1 MSSLNIEVILG
12 EEDLHV
18 KPSTKVSIIIKLF
31 GFCLSATIIYFM
43 AIWTIELSKV
53 EIEDLP
59 VISVLNK
66 DFKIS
71 APENTHSNIEN
82 LDLSI
87 NTLKEGNPSD
97 NYEDYKILNTIEPE
111 LLNNEKAVS
120 SNMEDQL
127 QNSINLALKSLENQE
142 IISLD
147 KSFYL
152 YLGSFENLENA
163 NKKLLAAKQIHSL
176 NSVTNFLIKRNI
188 SGDKINNYSVISNKY
203 FYYENALDYCKAAS
217 KHNLDCKIISDI

>member
-1 MSSLNIEVILG
+1 MV
-12 EEDLHV
+12 EEELYA
-18 KPSTKVSIIIKLF
+18 KSGAKLSIIIKLL
-31 GFCLSATIIYFM
+31 GFCLSTTIIYFM
-43 AIWTIELSKV
+43 VIWTIELSKV

-66 DFKIS
+66 DFKIP
-71 APENTHSNIEN
+71 AAENSHDGIEN

-87 NTLKEGNPSD
+87 NTLKEGNSL
-97 NYEDYKILNTIEPE
+97 EDYKDYKPLNTIEPE

-120 SNMEDQL
+120 SDMENQL

-142 IISLD
+142 IISSD

-152 YLGSFENLENA
+152 YLGSFESAENA
-163 NKKLLAAKQIHSL
+163 DKKLLAVKKIDDL
-176 NSVTNFLIKRNI
+176 NLVTNFSIKKNMTENT
-188 SGDKINNYSVISNKY
+188 INNYSVISNNY
-203 FYYENALDYCKAAS
+203 FFYEKALDHCEVVL

>member
-1 MSSLNIEVILG
+1 MV
-12 EEDLHV
+12 EEELHA
-18 KPSTKVSIIIKLF
+18 KSGTKVNIIIKLL
-31 GFCLSATIIYFM
+31 GFCLSTTIIYFM
-43 AIWTIELSKV
+43 VIWTIQLSKV

-66 DFKIS
+66 DFKIP
-71 APENTHSNIEN
+71 AAENSHDGIEN

-87 NTLKEGNPSD
+87 NTLKEGNFL
-97 NYEDYKILNTIEPE
+97 EDYKDYKPLNTIEPE

-120 SNMEDQL
+120 SDMENQL

-142 IISLD
+142 IITSD

-152 YLGSFENLENA
+152 YLGSFESAENA
-163 NKKLLAAKQIHSL
+163 DKKLLAVKKIDDL
-176 NSVTNFLIKRNI
+176 NLVTNFSIKKNMNNNT
-188 SGDKINNYSVISNKY
+188 INNYSVISNNY
-203 FYYENALDYCKAAS
+203 FFYEKALDHCEVVL

>member
-1 MSSLNIEVILG
+1 MV
-12 EEDLHV
+12 EEELHA
-18 KPSTKVSIIIKLF
+18 KSGTKVNIIIKLL
-31 GFCLSATIIYFM
+31 GFCLSTTIIYFM
-43 AIWTIELSKV
+43 VIWTIQLSKV

-66 DFKIS
+66 DFKIP
-71 APENTHSNIEN
+71 AAENSHDGIEN

-87 NTLKEGNPSD
+87 NTLKEGNSL
-97 NYEDYKILNTIEPE
+97 EDYNDYKPLNTIEPE

-120 SNMEDQL
+120 SDMENQL

-142 IISLD
+142 IITSD

-152 YLGSFENLENA
+152 YLGSFESAENA
-163 NKKLLAAKQIHSL
+163 DKKLLAVKKIDDL
-176 NSVTNFLIKRNI
+176 NLVTNFSIKKNMNNNT
-188 SGDKINNYSVISNKY
+188 INNYSVISNNY
-203 FYYENALDYCKAAS
+203 FFYEKALDHCEVVL

>member
-1 MSSLNIEVILG
+1 MV
-12 EEDLHV
+12 EEKLHA
-18 KPSTKVSIIIKLF
+18 KSGTKVNIIIKLL
-31 GFCLSATIIYFM
+31 GFCLSTTIIYFM
-43 AIWTIELSKV
+43 VIWTLQLSKV

-66 DFKIS
+66 DFKIP
-71 APENTHSNIEN
+71 AAENSHDGIEN

-87 NTLKEGNPSD
+87 NTLKEGNTL
-97 NYEDYKILNTIEPE
+97 EDYKDYKPLNTIEPE

-120 SNMEDQL
+120 SDMENQL

-142 IISLD
+142 IITSD

-152 YLGSFENLENA
+152 YLGSFESAENA
-163 NKKLLAAKQIHSL
+163 DKKLLAVKKIDDL
-176 NSVTNFLIKRNI
+176 NLVTNFSIKKNMNNNT
-188 SGDKINNYSVISNKY
+188 INNYSVISNNY
-203 FYYENALDYCKAAS
+203 FFYEKALDHCEVVL

>member
-1 MSSLNIEVILG
+1 MV
-12 EEDLHV
+12 EEELHV
-18 KPSTKVSIIIKLF
+18 KSGTKVNIIIKLL
-31 GFCLSATIIYFM
+31 GFCLSTTIIYFM
-43 AIWTIELSKV
+43 VIWTIQLSKV

-66 DFKIS
+66 DFKIP
-71 APENTHSNIEN
+71 AAENSHDGIEN

-87 NTLKEGNPSD
+87 NTLKEGNTL
-97 NYEDYKILNTIEPE
+97 EDYKDYKPLNTIEPE

-120 SNMEDQL
+120 SDMENQL

-142 IISLD
+142 IITSD

-152 YLGSFENLENA
+152 YLGSFESAENA
-163 NKKLLAAKQIHSL
+163 DKKLLAVKKIDDL
-176 NSVTNFLIKRNI
+176 NLVTNFSIRKNMNNNT
-188 SGDKINNYSVISNKY
+188 INNYSVISNNY
-203 FYYENALDYCKAAS
+203 FFYEKALDHCEVVL

>member
-1 MSSLNIEVILG
+1 MV
-12 EEDLHV
+12 EEELHA
-18 KPSTKVSIIIKLF
+18 KSGTKVNIIIKLL
-31 GFCLSATIIYFM
+31 GFCLSTTIIYFM
-43 AIWTIELSKV
+43 VIWTIQLSKV

-66 DFKIS
+66 DFKIP
-71 APENTHSNIEN
+71 AAENSHDGIEN

-87 NTLKEGNPSD
+87 NTLKEGNTL
-97 NYEDYKILNTIEPE
+97 EDYKDYKPLNTIEPE

-120 SNMEDQL
+120 SDMENQL

-142 IISLD
+142 IITSD

-152 YLGSFENLENA
+152 YLGSFESAENA
-163 NKKLLAAKQIHSL
+163 DKKLLAVKKIDDL
-176 NSVTNFLIKRNI
+176 NLVTNFSIKKNMNNT
-188 SGDKINNYSVISNKY
+188 INNYSVISNNY
-203 FYYENALDYCKAAS
+203 FFYEKALDHCEVVL

>member
-1 MSSLNIEVILG
+1 MV
-12 EEDLHV
+12 EEELHA
-18 KPSTKVSIIIKLF
+18 KSGTKVNIIIKLL
-31 GFCLSATIIYFM
+31 GFCLSTTIIYFM
-43 AIWTIELSKV
+43 VIWTLQLSKV

-66 DFKIS
+66 DFKIP
-71 APENTHSNIEN
+71 AAENSHDGIEN

-87 NTLKEGNPSD
+87 NTLKEGNSL
-97 NYEDYKILNTIEPE
+97 EDYKDYKPLNTIEPE

-120 SNMEDQL
+120 SDMENQL

-142 IISLD
+142 IITSD

-152 YLGSFENLENA
+152 YLGSFESAENA
-163 NKKLLAAKQIHSL
+163 DKKLLAVKKIDDL
-176 NSVTNFLIKRNI
+176 NLVTNFSIKKNMNNNT
-188 SGDKINNYSVISNKY
+188 INNYSVISNNY
-203 FYYENALDYCKAAS
+203 FFYEKALDHCEVVL

>member
-1 MSSLNIEVILG
+1 MV
-12 EEDLHV
+12 EEELHA
-18 KPSTKVSIIIKLF
+18 KSGTKVNIIIKLL
-31 GFCLSATIIYFM
+31 GFCLSTTIIYFM
-43 AIWTIELSKV
+43 VIWTVQLSKV

-66 DFKIS
+66 DFKIP
-71 APENTHSNIEN
+71 AAENSHDGIEN

-87 NTLKEGNPSD
+87 NTLKEGNSL
-97 NYEDYKILNTIEPE
+97 EDYKDYKPLNTIEPE

-120 SNMEDQL
+120 SDMENQL

-142 IISLD
+142 IITSD

-152 YLGSFENLENA
+152 YLGSFESAENA
-163 NKKLLAAKQIHSL
+163 DKKLLAVKKIDDL
-176 NSVTNFLIKRNI
+176 NLVTNFSIKKNMNNN
-188 SGDKINNYSVISNKY
+188 SINNYSVISNNY
-203 FYYENALDYCKAAS
+203 FFYEKALDHCEVVL

>member
-1 MSSLNIEVILG
+1 MV
-12 EEDLHV
+12 EEELHA
-18 KPSTKVSIIIKLF
+18 KSGAKVNIIIKLL
-31 GFCLSATIIYFM
+31 GFCLSTTIIYFM
-43 AIWTIELSKV
+43 VIWTIQLSKV

-66 DFKIS
+66 DFKIP
-71 APENTHSNIEN
+71 AAENSHDGIEN

-87 NTLKEGNPSD
+87 NTLKEGNTL
-97 NYEDYKILNTIEPE
+97 EDYKDYKPLNTIEPE

-120 SNMEDQL
+120 SDMENQL

-142 IISLD
+142 IITSD

-152 YLGSFENLENA
+152 YLGSFESAENA
-163 NKKLLAAKQIHSL
+163 DKKLLAVEKIDDL
-176 NSVTNFLIKRNI
+176 NLVTNFSIKKNMNNNT
-188 SGDKINNYSVISNKY
+188 INNYSVISNNY
-203 FYYENALDYCKAAS
+203 FFYEKALDHCEVVL

>member
-1 MSSLNIEVILG
+1 MV
-12 EEDLHV
+12 EEELHA
-18 KPSTKVSIIIKLF
+18 KSGAKVNIIIKLL
-31 GFCLSATIIYFM
+31 GFCLSTTIIYFM
-43 AIWTIELSKV
+43 VIWTLQLSKV

-66 DFKIS
+66 DFKIP
-71 APENTHSNIEN
+71 AAENSHDGIEN

-87 NTLKEGNPSD
+87 NTLKEGNTL
-97 NYEDYKILNTIEPE
+97 EDYKDYKPLNTIEPE

-120 SNMEDQL
+120 SDMENQL

-142 IISLD
+142 IITSD

-152 YLGSFENLENA
+152 YLGSFESAENA
-163 NKKLLAAKQIHSL
+163 DKKLLAVKKIDDL
-176 NSVTNFLIKRNI
+176 NLVTNFSIKKNMNNNT
-188 SGDKINNYSVISNKY
+188 INNYSVISNNY
-203 FYYENALDYCKAAS
+203 FFYEKALDHCEVVL

>member
-1 MSSLNIEVILG
+1 MV
-12 EEDLHV
+12 EEELHA
-18 KPSTKVSIIIKLF
+18 KSGTKVNIIIKLL
-31 GFCLSATIIYFM
+31 GFCLSTTIIYFM
-43 AIWTIELSKV
+43 VIWTIQLSKV

-66 DFKIS
+66 DFKIP
-71 APENTHSNIEN
+71 AAENSHDGIEN

-87 NTLKEGNPSD
+87 NTLKEGNSL
-97 NYEDYKILNTIEPE
+97 EDYKDYKPLNTIEPE

-120 SNMEDQL
+120 SDMENQL

-142 IISLD
+142 IITSD

-152 YLGSFENLENA
+152 YLGSFESAENA
-163 NKKLLAAKQIHSL
+163 DKMLLAVKKIDDL
-176 NSVTNFLIKRNI
+176 NLVTNFSIKKNMNNNT
-188 SGDKINNYSVISNKY
+188 INNYSVISNNY
-203 FYYENALDYCKAAS
+203 FFYEKALDHCEVVL

>member
-1 MSSLNIEVILG
+1 MV
-12 EEDLHV
+12 EEKLHA
-18 KPSTKVSIIIKLF
+18 KSGTKVNIIIKLL
-31 GFCLSATIIYFM
+31 GFCLSTTIIYFM
-43 AIWTIELSKV
+43 VIWTLQLSKV

-66 DFKIS
+66 DFKIP
-71 APENTHSNIEN
+71 AAENSHDGIEN

-87 NTLKEGNPSD
+87 NTLKEGNSL
-97 NYEDYKILNTIEPE
+97 EDYKDYKPLNTIEPE

-120 SNMEDQL
+120 SDMENQL

-142 IISLD
+142 IITSD

-152 YLGSFENLENA
+152 YLGSFESAENA
-163 NKKLLAAKQIHSL
+163 DKKLLAVKKIDDL
-176 NSVTNFLIKRNI
+176 NLVTNFSIKKNMNNNT
-188 SGDKINNYSVISNKY
+188 INNYSVISNNY
-203 FYYENALDYCKAAS
+203 FFYEKALDHCEVVL

>member
-1 MSSLNIEVILG
+1 MVEEELNAKLG
-12 EEDLHV
+12 
-18 KPSTKVSIIIKLF
+18 TKLNIIIKLL
-31 GFCLSATIIYFM
+31 GFCLSTTIIYFM
-43 AIWTIELSKV
+43 VIWTVQLSKV

-66 DFKIS
+66 DFKIP
-71 APENTHSNIEN
+71 AAENSHDGIEN

-87 NTLKEGNPSD
+87 NTLKEGNFL
-97 NYEDYKILNTIEPE
+97 EDYKDYKPLNTIEPE

-120 SNMEDQL
+120 SDMENQL

-142 IISLD
+142 IITSD

-152 YLGSFENLENA
+152 YLGSFESAENA
-163 NKKLLAAKQIHSL
+163 DKKLLAVKKIDDL
-176 NSVTNFLIKRNI
+176 NLVTNFSIKKNMNNNT
-188 SGDKINNYSVISNKY
+188 INNYSVISNNY
-203 FYYENALDYCKAAS
+203 FFYEKALDHCEVVL

>member
-1 MSSLNIEVILG
+1 MV
-12 EEDLHV
+12 EEELHA
-18 KPSTKVSIIIKLF
+18 KSGTKVNIIIKLL
-31 GFCLSATIIYFM
+31 GFCLSTTIIYFM
-43 AIWTIELSKV
+43 VIWTVQLSKV

-66 DFKIS
+66 DFKIP
-71 APENTHSNIEN
+71 AAENSHDGIEN

-87 NTLKEGNPSD
+87 NTLKEGNTL
-97 NYEDYKILNTIEPE
+97 EDYKDYKPLNTIEPE

-120 SNMEDQL
+120 SDMENQL

-142 IISLD
+142 IITSD

-152 YLGSFENLENA
+152 YLGSFESAENA
-163 NKKLLAAKQIHSL
+163 DKMLLAVNKIDDL
-176 NSVTNFLIKRNI
+176 NLVTNFSIKKNMNNNT
-188 SGDKINNYSVISNKY
+188 INNYSVISNNY
-203 FYYENALDYCKAAS
+203 FFYEKALDHCEVVL

>member
-1 MSSLNIEVILG
+1 LV
-12 EEDLHV
+12 EEELHA
-18 KPSTKVSIIIKLF
+18 KSGTKVNIIIKLL
-31 GFCLSATIIYFM
+31 GFCLSTTIIYYM
-43 AIWTIELSKV
+43 VIWTVQLSKV

-66 DFKIS
+66 DFKIP
-71 APENTHSNIEN
+71 AVENSHDGIEN

-87 NTLKEGNPSD
+87 NTLKEGNTL
-97 NYEDYKILNTIEPE
+97 EDYKDYKPLNTIEPE

-120 SNMEDQL
+120 SDMENQL

-142 IISLD
+142 IITSD

-152 YLGSFENLENA
+152 YLGSFESAENA
-163 NKKLLAAKQIHSL
+163 DKKLLAVKKIDDL
-176 NSVTNFLIKRNI
+176 NLVTNFSIKKNMNNNT
-188 SGDKINNYSVISNKY
+188 INNYSVISNNY
-203 FYYENALDYCKAAS
+203 FFYEKALDHCEVVL

>member
-1 MSSLNIEVILG
+1 MV
-12 EEDLHV
+12 EEKLHA
-18 KPSTKVSIIIKLF
+18 KSGTKVNIIIKLL
-31 GFCLSATIIYFM
+31 GFCLSTTIIYFM
-43 AIWTIELSKV
+43 VIWTVQLSKV

-66 DFKIS
+66 DFKIP
-71 APENTHSNIEN
+71 AAENSHDGIEN

-87 NTLKEGNPSD
+87 NTLKEGNTL
-97 NYEDYKILNTIEPE
+97 EDYKDYKPLNTIEPE

-120 SNMEDQL
+120 SDMENQL

-142 IISLD
+142 IITSD

-152 YLGSFENLENA
+152 YLGSFESAENA
-163 NKKLLAAKQIHSL
+163 DKKLLAVKKIDDL
-176 NSVTNFLIKRNI
+176 NLVTNFSIKKNMNNT
-188 SGDKINNYSVISNKY
+188 INNYSVISNNY
-203 FYYENALDYCKAAS
+203 FFYEKALDHCEVVL

>member
-1 MSSLNIEVILG
+1 MV
-12 EEDLHV
+12 EEELHA
-18 KPSTKVSIIIKLF
+18 KSGTKVNIIIKLL
-31 GFCLSATIIYFM
+31 GFCLSTTIIYYM
-43 AIWTIELSKV
+43 VIWTVQLSKV

-66 DFKIS
+66 DFKIP
-71 APENTHSNIEN
+71 AAENSHDGIEN

-87 NTLKEGNPSD
+87 NTLKEGNTL
-97 NYEDYKILNTIEPE
+97 EDYKDYKPLNTIEPE

-120 SNMEDQL
+120 SDMENQL

-142 IISLD
+142 IITSD

-152 YLGSFENLENA
+152 YLGSFESAENA
-163 NKKLLAAKQIHSL
+163 DKKLLAVEKIDDL
-176 NSVTNFLIKRNI
+176 NLVTNFSIKKNMNNNT
-188 SGDKINNYSVISNKY
+188 INNYSVISNNY
-203 FYYENALDYCKAAS
+203 FFYEKALDHCEVVL

>member
-1 MSSLNIEVILG
+1 MV
-12 EEDLHV
+12 EEELHA
-18 KPSTKVSIIIKLF
+18 KSGTKVNIIIKLL
-31 GFCLSATIIYFM
+31 GFCLSTTIIYFM
-43 AIWTIELSKV
+43 VIWTVQLSKV

-66 DFKIS
+66 DFKIP
-71 APENTHSNIEN
+71 AAENSHDGIEN

-87 NTLKEGNPSD
+87 NTLKEGNTL
-97 NYEDYKILNTIEPE
+97 EDYKDYKPLNTIEPE

-120 SNMEDQL
+120 SDMENQL

-142 IISLD
+142 IITSD

-152 YLGSFENLENA
+152 YLGSFESAENA
-163 NKKLLAAKQIHSL
+163 DKKLLAVKKIDDL
-176 NSVTNFLIKRNI
+176 NLVTNFSIRKNMNNNT
-188 SGDKINNYSVISNKY
+188 INNYSVISNNY
-203 FYYENALDYCKAAS
+203 FFYEKALDHCEVVL

>member
-1 MSSLNIEVILG
+1 MV
-12 EEDLHV
+12 EEKLHA
-18 KPSTKVSIIIKLF
+18 KSGTKVNIIIKLL
-31 GFCLSATIIYFM
+31 GFCLSTTIIYFM
-43 AIWTIELSKV
+43 VIWTVQLSKV

-66 DFKIS
+66 DFKIP
-71 APENTHSNIEN
+71 AAENSHDGIEN

-87 NTLKEGNPSD
+87 NTLKEGNTLE
-97 NYEDYKILNTIEPE
+97 YYKDYKPLNTIEPE

-120 SNMEDQL
+120 SDMENQL

-142 IISLD
+142 IITSD

-152 YLGSFENLENA
+152 YLGSFESAENA
-163 NKKLLAAKQIHSL
+163 DKKLLAVKKIDDL
-176 NSVTNFLIKRNI
+176 NLVTNFSIKKNMNNT
-188 SGDKINNYSVISNKY
+188 INNYSVISNNY
-203 FYYENALDYCKAAS
+203 FFYEKALDHCEVVL

>member
-1 MSSLNIEVILG
+1 MV
-12 EEDLHV
+12 EEELHA
-18 KPSTKVSIIIKLF
+18 KSGTKVNIIIKLL
-31 GFCLSATIIYFM
+31 GFCLSTTIIYFM
-43 AIWTIELSKV
+43 VIWTIQLSKV

-66 DFKIS
+66 DFKIP
-71 APENTHSNIEN
+71 AAENSHDGIEN

-87 NTLKEGNPSD
+87 NTLKEGNTL
-97 NYEDYKILNTIEPE
+97 EDYKDYKPLNTIEPE

-120 SNMEDQL
+120 SDMENQL

-142 IISLD
+142 IITSD

-152 YLGSFENLENA
+152 YLGSFESAENA
-163 NKKLLAAKQIHSL
+163 DKKLLAVEKIDDL
-176 NSVTNFLIKRNI
+176 NLVTNFSIKKNMNNT
-188 SGDKINNYSVISNKY
+188 INNYSVISNNY
-203 FYYENALDYCKAAS
+203 FFYEKALDHCEVVL

>member
-1 MSSLNIEVILG
+1 MVEEELNAKS
-12 EEDLHV
+12 D
-18 KPSTKVSIIIKLF
+18 TKLNFIIRLL
-31 GFCLSATIIYFM
+31 GFCLSTTIIYFM
-43 AIWTIELSKV
+43 VIWTIQLSKV

-66 DFKIS
+66 DFKIP
-71 APENTHSNIEN
+71 AAENSHDGIEN

-87 NTLKEGNPSD
+87 NTLKEGNTL
-97 NYEDYKILNTIEPE
+97 EDYKDYKPLNTIEPE

-120 SNMEDQL
+120 SDMENQL

-142 IISLD
+142 IITSD

-152 YLGSFENLENA
+152 YLGSFESAENA
-163 NKKLLAAKQIHSL
+163 DKKLLAVKKIDDL
-176 NSVTNFLIKRNI
+176 NLVTNFSIKKNMNNNT
-188 SGDKINNYSVISNKY
+188 INNYSVISNNY
-203 FYYENALDYCKAAS
+203 FFYEKALDHCEVVL

>member
-1 MSSLNIEVILG
+1 MV
-12 EEDLHV
+12 EEELHA
-18 KPSTKVSIIIKLF
+18 KSGTKVNIIIKLL
-31 GFCLSATIIYFM
+31 GFCLSTTIIYFM
-43 AIWTIELSKV
+43 VIWTVQLSKV

-66 DFKIS
+66 DFKIP
-71 APENTHSNIEN
+71 AAENSHDGIEN

-87 NTLKEGNPSD
+87 NTLKGGNTL
-97 NYEDYKILNTIEPE
+97 EDYKDYKPLNTIEPE

-120 SNMEDQL
+120 SDMENQL

-142 IISLD
+142 IITSD

-152 YLGSFENLENA
+152 YLGSFESAENA
-163 NKKLLAAKQIHSL
+163 DKKLLAVKKIDDL
-176 NSVTNFLIKRNI
+176 NLVTNFSIKKNMNNNT
-188 SGDKINNYSVISNKY
+188 INNYSVISNNY
-203 FYYENALDYCKAAS
+203 FFYEKALDHCEVVL

>member
-1 MSSLNIEVILG
+1 MVEEELHAKSGAKLN
-12 EEDLHV
+12 
-18 KPSTKVSIIIKLF
+18 IIIKLL
-31 GFCLSATIIYFM
+31 GFCLSTTIIYFM
-43 AIWTIELSKV
+43 VIWTIQLSKV

-66 DFKIS
+66 DFKIP
-71 APENTHSNIEN
+71 AAENSHDGIEN

-87 NTLKEGNPSD
+87 NTLKEGNTL
-97 NYEDYKILNTIEPE
+97 EDYKDYKPLNTIEPE

-120 SNMEDQL
+120 SDMQNQL

-142 IISLD
+142 IITSD

-152 YLGSFENLENA
+152 YLGSFESAENA
-163 NKKLLAAKQIHSL
+163 DKKLLAVKKIDDL
-176 NSVTNFLIKRNI
+176 NLVTNFSIKKNMNNNT
-188 SGDKINNYSVISNKY
+188 INNYSVISNNY
-203 FYYENALDYCKAAS
+203 FFYEKALDHCEVVL

>member
-1 MSSLNIEVILG
+1 MV
-12 EEDLHV
+12 EEELHA
-18 KPSTKVSIIIKLF
+18 KSGTKVNIIIKLL
-31 GFCLSATIIYFM
+31 GFCLSTTIIYFM
-43 AIWTIELSKV
+43 VIWTVQLSKV

-66 DFKIS
+66 DFKIP
-71 APENTHSNIEN
+71 AAENSHDGIEN

-87 NTLKEGNPSD
+87 NTLKEGNSL
-97 NYEDYKILNTIEPE
+97 EDYNDYKPLNTIEPE

-120 SNMEDQL
+120 SDMENQL

-142 IISLD
+142 IITSD

-152 YLGSFENLENA
+152 YLGSFESAENA
-163 NKKLLAAKQIHSL
+163 DKKLLAVKKIDDL
-176 NSVTNFLIKRNI
+176 NLVTNFSIKKNMNNNT
-188 SGDKINNYSVISNKY
+188 INNYSVISNNY
-203 FYYENALDYCKAAS
+203 FFYEKALDHCEVVL

>member
-1 MSSLNIEVILG
+1 MV
-12 EEDLHV
+12 EEELHA
-18 KPSTKVSIIIKLF
+18 KSGTKVNIIIKLL
-31 GFCLSATIIYFM
+31 GFCLSTTIIYFM
-43 AIWTIELSKV
+43 VIWTVQLSKV

-66 DFKIS
+66 DFKIP
-71 APENTHSNIEN
+71 AAENSHDGIEN

-87 NTLKEGNPSD
+87 NTLKEGNTL
-97 NYEDYKILNTIEPE
+97 EDYKDYKPLNTIEPE

-120 SNMEDQL
+120 SDMENQL

-142 IISLD
+142 IITSD

-152 YLGSFENLENA
+152 YLGSFESAENA
-163 NKKLLAAKQIHSL
+163 DKKLLAVKKIDDL
-176 NSVTNFLIKRNI
+176 NLVTNFSIKKNMNNT
-188 SGDKINNYSVISNKY
+188 INNYSVISNNY
-203 FYYENALDYCKAAS
+203 FFYEKALDHCEVVL

>member
-1 MSSLNIEVILG
+1 MV
-12 EEDLHV
+12 EEELHA
-18 KPSTKVSIIIKLF
+18 KSGTKVNIIIKLL
-31 GFCLSATIIYFM
+31 GFCLSTTIIYFM
-43 AIWTIELSKV
+43 VIWTLQLSKV

-66 DFKIS
+66 DFKIP
-71 APENTHSNIEN
+71 AAENSHDGIEN

-87 NTLKEGNPSD
+87 NTLKEGNTL
-97 NYEDYKILNTIEPE
+97 EDYKDYKPLNTIEPE

-120 SNMEDQL
+120 SDMENQL

-142 IISLD
+142 IITSD

-152 YLGSFENLENA
+152 YLGSFESAENA
-163 NKKLLAAKQIHSL
+163 DKKLLAVKKIDDL
-176 NSVTNFLIKRNI
+176 NLVTNFSIRKNMNNNT
-188 SGDKINNYSVISNKY
+188 INNYSVISNNY
-203 FYYENALDYCKAAS
+203 FFYEKALDHCEVVL